1 MADTALDTN
10 NVPDNDDIISNLKLD
25 IPKRDNLSSS
35 LRDEKQR
42 INEVDSSKNSD
53 IITNVNGAVLLEFLS
68 PEINNNENAKRKHK
82 YILIFLVAVFLYF
95 QFNTVYKMSTLV
107 MNYAVSQM
115 ADIEILKLLIG
126 FVSAY
131 ITSVVVELIAILNY
145 VVKRVFDTSI
155 KELIELFREDDRSNQ
170 IKDQENWF
178 AVQRNNKHTENMNY

>member
-170 IKDQENWF
+170 IKDQEN
-178 AVQRNNKHTENMNY
+178 